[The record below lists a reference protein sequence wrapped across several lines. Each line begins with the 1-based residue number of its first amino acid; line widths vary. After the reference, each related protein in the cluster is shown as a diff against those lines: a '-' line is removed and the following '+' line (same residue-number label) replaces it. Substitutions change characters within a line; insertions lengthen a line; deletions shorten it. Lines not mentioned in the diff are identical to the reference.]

1 MLYYILRPIVRI
13 ALWFFYR
20 PFKIKGL
27 ENIPKGVPVI
37 LAPNHQNSFLDAI
50 LPACFQP
57 RTIHFLARS
66 DVFKKGLV
74 ENILYS
80 IKMWPVYRQR
90 DGKDSLDKNEEIF
103 RRCSELL
110 RNNGCLLLFPEGDQ
124 VCAHKL
130 RTLKKGMARIAFQAA
145 EESGFQKEIY
155 IVPLGL
161 NYEHFWNFDTALEM
175 RFGKPVKVLDFA
187 ADYQEND
194 QKGLNVLTQAVSD
207 RLREEIIHI
216 DDPADEK
223 FWFEEAGLSGDDL
236 TSPAYFKN
244 LDLKMRPASKKKKSG
259 INALGRLLHWPAL
272 TLINNVLKSKIRDV
286 KFLGSVKFGLGL
298 VLFPL
303 YYAMVAGIVSGLSG
317 VWWSGPAAVVVMAV
331 SLKVKRG

>member
-1 MLYYILRPIVRI
+1 MLYYILRPVVRI

-57 RTIHFLARS
+57 RTLHFLARS

-74 ENILYS
+74 ESILYS
-80 IKMWPVYRQR
+80 IKMWPIYRQR
-90 DGKDSLDKNEEIF
+90 DGKDNLDKNEEIF

-110 RNNGCLLLFPEGDQ
+110 RNNGCLLLFPEANQ
-124 VCAHKL
+124 VVSRQL
-130 RTLKKGMARIAFQAA
+130 RPLKKGMARIAFLAA
-145 EESGFQKEIY
+145 EQSGFQKEIY
-155 IVPLGL
+155 VVPLGL
-161 NYEHFWNFDTALEM
+161 NYEHFWNFDTGLEM

-194 QKGLNVLTQAVSD
+194 QKGLHALTQAVSD

-223 FWFEEAGLSGDDL
+223 YWFEEAGLSPEEL
-236 TSPAYFKN
+236 TSPEYFKN
-244 LDLKMRPASKKKKSG
+244 LDLKARPTPKKKKAG
-259 INALGRLLHWPAL
+259 ISAPGRLLHWPAL
-272 TLINNVLKSKIRDV
+272 ALINNVLKSKIRDV

-298 VLFPL
+298 VLFPM
-303 YYAMVAGIVSGLSG
+303 YYAVVAGLVGGLSG
-317 VWWSGPAAVVVMAV
+317 IWWSGLIVVAAMIV
-331 SLKVKRG
+331 SLKVKNG